1 MAAYLVGLDLVERY
15 RSVGRAPDSGIGQPM
30 PAYATAVAYQQVWG
44 QACSCSLRPT
54 NWRVDWELG

>member
-15 RSVGRAPDSGIGQPM
+15 RSEGRAPDSGIGQPM
-30 PAYATAVAYQQVWG
+30 PTSATAVAYQQVWG
-44 QACSCSLRPT
+44 QACSRSLEPT